1 MLVLQPI
8 FFVIIFVNHIKKG
21 AEIMVLDVLGYVLGI
36 GFIVFGISA
45 LILWGNEIYKII
57 SKSDKTLVTKIVFIL
72 VY

>member
-8 FFVIIFVNHIKKG
+8 FFVILFVNHIKRG

-45 LILWGNEIYKII
+45 LIL
-57 SKSDKTLVTKIVFIL
+57 
-72 VY
+72 

>member
-1 MLVLQPI
+1 
-8 FFVIIFVNHIKKG
+8 
-21 AEIMVLDVLGYVLGI
+21 MVLDVLGYVLGI

-45 LILWGNEIYKII
+45 LILSGNEIYKII

>member
-8 FFVIIFVNHIKKG
+8 FFVILFVNHIKRE

-45 LILWGNEIYKII
+45 LIL
-57 SKSDKTLVTKIVFIL
+57 
-72 VY
+72 